1 MNISHQIVPYK
12 WYTYKYILNNN
23 ILTEKDIELSINGFM
38 NTIFNE
44 LSNNQYLLIIFKIKT
59 EDKLHR
65 TISTVQRINKLDKYE
80 LLSVFNEYWILKSNN
95 YVQFSITEIHF
106 NYKLI
111 ENSLKITSSKINRPE
126 NLTYNPKI
134 LKCGSFNFPQTMDLF
149 QWGDVQF
156 ILDKQ
161 EAIVY
166 KRHSSAQYHVKFDK
180 HTMIVKYVLNNKPLI
195 TFRDELLDINN
206 LGTFKRTIK
215 NQIFQFVD
223 TQLISKEKLYK
234 FPIIKKLSGKPF
246 LINKFITMD
255 LETINVNGKLIP
267 YVISHYVGTSSQT
280 FYVTDYRDHKDM
292 LIACIKSLMQRKY
305 NGYKVYLHNFSNF
318 DGIFLFNI
326 LNELSNDIKPIIN
339 DGNFI
344 NIIFKYNNG
353 KYKLYFRDSFLMLPS
368 SLRKLAKSFYVEEK
382 SIFPYRFVNIDN
394 LYNMRAN
401 VGQDRIFIPY
411 LLKIFIEVFLNTL
424 RNSKNG
430 IADVVKKDQL
440 SSNINLSNVEFLG
453 KNIKID
459 QAKLDKWSG
468 YNSKS
473 NPNSNTSDN
482 SNNLIPN
489 DLENDIRNASKDTS
503 VMDSVIDFLKDYSDF
518 LTNLNYIDQVILIN
532 LFALII
538 ISQALITIVCINYS
552 QYIIERFQLET
563 RFPKVAIFL
572 RYRAKVQYL
581 SRMWQI
587 LSIVLA
593 FSIVFTIDILM
604 LLRII

>member
-23 ILTEKDIELSINGFM
+23 ILTEKDIKLAINGFM

-44 LSNNQYLLIIFKIKT
+44 LPNNQYLLIIFKIKT

-106 NYKLI
+106 NYKFI
-111 ENSLKITSSKINRPE
+111 DNSFKVTSSKINRPE
-126 NLTYNPKI
+126 NLTYNPKL

-156 ILDKQ
+156 ILDNK

-166 KRHSSAQYHVKFDK
+166 KHHSSAQYHVKFDK

-267 YVISHYVGTSSQT
+267 YVIAHYVGTSSQT

-326 LNELSNDIKPIIN
+326 LTELSNDIKPIIN

-344 NIIFKYNNG
+344 KY
-353 KYKLYFRDSFLMLPS
+353 
-368 SLRKLAKSFYVEEK
+368 
-382 SIFPYRFVNIDN
+382 
-394 LYNMRAN
+394 
-401 VGQDRIFIPY
+401 
-411 LLKIFIEVFLNTL
+411 
-424 RNSKNG
+424 
-430 IADVVKKDQL
+430 
-440 SSNINLSNVEFLG
+440 
-453 KNIKID
+453 
-459 QAKLDKWSG
+459 
-468 YNSKS
+468 
-473 NPNSNTSDN
+473 
-482 SNNLIPN
+482 
-489 DLENDIRNASKDTS
+489 
-503 VMDSVIDFLKDYSDF
+503 
-518 LTNLNYIDQVILIN
+518 YI
-532 LFALII
+532 
-538 ISQALITIVCINYS
+538 
-552 QYIIERFQLET
+552 
-563 RFPKVAIFL
+563 
-572 RYRAKVQYL
+572 
-581 SRMWQI
+581 
-587 LSIVLA
+587 
-593 FSIVFTIDILM
+593 
-604 LLRII
+604 